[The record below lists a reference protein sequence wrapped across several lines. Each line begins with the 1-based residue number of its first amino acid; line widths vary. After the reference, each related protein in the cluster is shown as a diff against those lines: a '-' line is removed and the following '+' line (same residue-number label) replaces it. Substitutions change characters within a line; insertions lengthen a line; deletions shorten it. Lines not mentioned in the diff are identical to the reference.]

1 MKNSNGWKWTVLK
14 QEGYATENG
23 RAVVDGDTKF
33 DRQFKSERS
42 GTKSYGH
49 LQKTSQFYF

>member
-49 LQKTSQFYF
+49 LQKTSQFYL

>member
-14 QEGYATENG
+14 LEGCATENG
-23 RAVVDGDTKF
+23 SAILDGDTKF

-42 GTKSYGH
+42 GKQSYGH
-49 LQKTSQFYF
+49 LQQISQFYL